1 MYFINTSEQLKKN
14 LNDYYVT
21 DEIMK
26 PIIRNICDK
35 LDKRNNNNK
44 DNNNK
49 NERNNNKNNNDKN
62 NNDKNER
69 NNNNNND

>member
-49 NERNNNKNNNDKN
+49 NNNKNNNE
-62 NNDKNER
+62 KNER